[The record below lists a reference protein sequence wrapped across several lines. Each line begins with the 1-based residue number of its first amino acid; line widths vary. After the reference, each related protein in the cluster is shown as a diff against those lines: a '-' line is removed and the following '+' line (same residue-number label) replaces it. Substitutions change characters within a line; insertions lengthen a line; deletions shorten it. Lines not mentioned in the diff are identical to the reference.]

1 MRDDA
6 MLFLF
11 ACSYASN
18 ILGTI
23 VEHNMCKSSIP
34 WCYCRIYLNTQLY
47 VQLDQRF
54 VKWCRLDSVPALGTI
69 WCQIIFTTLY
79 SIINESPEHWIG
91 EHVRP
96 SYAYWLLFGCYN
108 SLEHKICFFQ
118 LVFYPAMIWVLERVT
133 SMLWSHHG
141 QELER
146 IVSLYCFRWN
156 TLLHY
161 VLLFSGAKTTYLGL
175 ITLFDNSSHLY
186 HK

>member
-11 ACSYASN
+11 ACSCASN

-79 SIINESPEHWIG
+79 SIINESPERWIG

-108 SLEHKICFFQ
+108 SSEHKICFSASVLSSYDLSFGTCYFDAVITSRPRTWAYRVFVLFQ
-118 LVFYPAMIWVLERVT
+118 MEHSTALRSLI
-133 SMLWSHHG
+133 LWG
-141 QELER
+141 
-146 IVSLYCFRWN
+146 
-156 TLLHY
+156 
-161 VLLFSGAKTTYLGL
+161 
-175 ITLFDNSSHLY
+175 
-186 HK
+186 

>member
-11 ACSYASN
+11 ACSCASN

-69 WCQIIFTTLY
+69 WCRIIFTTLY

-96 SYAYWLLFGCYN
+96 SYAYCLVVIIVRSIKSVFSASVLSSYDLSFGTCYFDAVITSRPRTWAYRVFVLFQMEHSTALR
-108 SLEHKICFFQ
+108 SLI
-118 LVFYPAMIWVLERVT
+118 
-133 SMLWSHHG
+133 LWG
-141 QELER
+141 
-146 IVSLYCFRWN
+146 
-156 TLLHY
+156 
-161 VLLFSGAKTTYLGL
+161 
-175 ITLFDNSSHLY
+175 
-186 HK
+186 